1 MKKTNRL
8 PNGVRALMAAILDPN
23 LSKKEYLRK
32 LRILARQPKT
42 SKVVKMVI
50 QGILERIWT
59 VQKLIES

>member
-50 QGILERIWT
+50 QGILERI
-59 VQKLIES
+59 